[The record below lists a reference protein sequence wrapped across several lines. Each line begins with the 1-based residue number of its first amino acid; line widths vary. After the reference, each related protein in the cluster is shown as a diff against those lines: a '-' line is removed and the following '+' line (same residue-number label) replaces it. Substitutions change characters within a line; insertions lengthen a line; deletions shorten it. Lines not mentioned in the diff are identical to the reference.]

1 MKTWMTAKVA
11 SKIDAN
17 TFTVNNLPGMFG
29 TAGISSVKIS
39 TSMQTV
45 FDNVSG
51 ASALNVGDAVSMRG
65 PMFVVSGV
73 PMIVASKVQKR

>member
-11 SKIDAN
+11 SQIDAD
-17 TFTVNNLPGMFG
+17 TFIVNSLPGMFG
-29 TAGISSVKIS
+29 TAGISSMKIS
-39 TSMQTV
+39 TSAESV
-45 FDNVSG
+45 FENVSD
-51 ASALNVGDAVSMRG
+51 ASALNVSDTVSMRG